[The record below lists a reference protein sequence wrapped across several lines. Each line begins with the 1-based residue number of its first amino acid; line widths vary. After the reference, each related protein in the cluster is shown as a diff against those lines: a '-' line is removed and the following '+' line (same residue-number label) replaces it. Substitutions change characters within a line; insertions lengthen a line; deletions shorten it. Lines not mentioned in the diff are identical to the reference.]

1 MIVNPIKVDDGF
13 PDRARQRLAAAGYAD
28 PLWLETTKDD
38 PGGAM
43 SERAIQEG
51 VELVL
56 SAGGDGTVRAVVTR
70 LAGTGIPLG
79 IVPLGTG
86 NLLARNLDLPL
97 DAAAALDVAC
107 GRHTRR
113 IDTVVLRVDGGEPQ
127 RCAVMAGT
135 GLDAA
140 IMDETD
146 DRLKSAIGSAAYFVS
161 AAKAAGRV
169 PVPLQIRVDGGRTHR
184 RKSMICLVGN
194 VGKLTGGLTLIPD
207 ARADNGELDVYVAS
221 PHRLSDWVKVLW
233 RLVTHRARTDDHVDV
248 WAGKRAEIVLA
259 HPDTY
264 QIDGDVEGE
273 GQRLVAEVDP
283 GSLVV
288 CVPS

>member
-1 MIVNPIKVDDGF
+1 MIVNPIKVGDDF
-13 PDRARQRLAAAGYAD
+13 PRQARERLAAAGYAD
-28 PLWLETTKDD
+28 PPWLHTTEDD
-38 PGGAM
+38 AGEAM
-43 SERAIQEG
+43 TERAVRAG

-97 DAAAALDVAC
+97 DLAAALDVAC

-113 IDTVVLRVDGGEPQ
+113 IDTVVLRVDHGEPQ

-140 IMDETD
+140 IMDETS
-146 DRLKSAIGSAAYFVS
+146 DRLKAAIGPAAYVVE
-161 AAKAAGRV
+161 AGRAV
-169 PVPLQIRVDGGRTHR
+169 GRLPVPLQIRVDGGRLHR
-184 RKSMICLVGN
+184 RKSMLCLVGN
-194 VGKLTGGLTLIPD
+194 VGKLTGGLTLIPH
-207 ARADNGELDVYVAS
+207 ARADSGELDVYVAS
-221 PHRLSDWVKVLW
+221 PHRFSHWVKVLL
-233 RLVTHRARTDDHVDV
+233 RLLTHRARVDDHVDV
-248 WAGKRAEIVLA
+248 WSGKRAEITL
-259 HPDTY
+259 DRRDNY